1 MADPIRAVLT
11 PAWRLLPTATVHCR
25 APPSAASG
33 AGGRLRQL
41 SNGTLRIAAHAA
53 LAGVFV
59 LATAA
64 VHGADAVNVTVTAAR
79 IGTLVDRLSLTGT
92 VTAEQSAS
100 LSPRV
105 SGLVASVHVDAG
117 DHVRAGDVL
126 VELDATMARLALAE
140 SEAAIAEGQARLAE
154 AERLRREAQRLAKTQ
169 SVAATQL
176 EASDSAVKVSAA
188 AVARLEAQR
197 RAQAETIARHALIA
211 PFDGVVTRKLTE
223 AGEWIE
229 TGTAAIELVAIDRL
243 RLDVQVPQ
251 ERYHD
256 IADDTPVEVRLDAL
270 PGQSFSG
277 RILRRV
283 PVKDTSARSFLVRV
297 GVEGG
302 EGRMTPGMSA
312 EAVFRV
318 RSSRKTLTLPKDA
331 IVRRPDGTASVWLL
345 VETDGATRVR
355 ERPIE
360 IGRSAAERVEV
371 ESGLEAG
378 DRVIMRGNEVL
389 REGQL
394 VHVVRDESPEEQV
407 ER

>member
-1 MADPIRAVLT
+1 MAAV
-11 PAWRLLPTATVHCR
+11 VM
-25 APPSAASG
+25 
-33 AGGRLRQL
+33 
-41 SNGTLRIAAHAA
+41 
-53 LAGVFV
+53 LAG
-59 LATAA
+59 TT
-64 VHGADAVNVTVTAAR
+64 VHGAEAVNVTVTSAR
-79 IGTLVDRLSLTGT
+79 IGTLVDELALTGT

-117 DHVRAGDVL
+117 HHVKAGDVL

-176 EASDSAVKVSAA
+176 EASESAVKVSAA
-188 AVARLEAQR
+188 ALARLEAQR
-197 RAQAETIARHALIA
+197 RAQAETIARHTLIA

-256 IADDTPVEVRLDAL
+256 IGEDTPVDVRLDAL
-270 PGQSFSG
+270 PEQTFRG
-277 RILRRV
+277 RILTRV

-297 GVEGG
+297 GVDGG
-302 EGRMTPGMSA
+302 EGKMTPGMSA

-318 RSSRKTLTLPKDA
+318 RAGRKALTLPKDA
-331 IVRRPDGTASVWLL
+331 IVRRPDGTVSVWLI
-345 VETDGATRVR
+345 EEADGATRVR
-355 ERPIE
+355 ERPIR
-360 IGRSAAERVEV
+360 IGRTASQQVEV
-371 ESGLEAG
+371 ESGLEAE
-378 DRVIMRGNEVL
+378 DRVVLRGNEVL
-389 REGQL
+389 REAQI
-394 VHVVRDESPEEQV
+394 VRVVRDESADEQA